1 MAAKRAARID
11 TPAEGPMGQVFGI
24 RHLSPLGAWHLERL
38 LAQVDPTAVLIE
50 GPADA
55 SHLIEHFLHK
65 KTRPPI
71 AVLAFT
77 KAPPIRSILF
87 PLAAYSPEWIAATW
101 AARNRRIVRFMDLP
115 ASVFLGLE
123 APPPRSQR
131 QPSPR
136 QDGQAAPQGEQA
148 PGDDGQTPSGKVKED
163 LALDDTQR
171 YLADPWSEIAR
182 LTGDAHHEI
191 WWERQFEQL
200 TAEGAYR
207 EALHELGAGLRSL
220 RDEKED
226 ERRETLLREAYMRR
240 EIRRAVAEGH
250 DPARVVVVCG
260 AYHAPALRWELPA
273 LDDERLA
280 ALPAPPINLA
290 LMPYSYRRLSS
301 QSGYGAGNQAP
312 AYYQALWEEARAGT
326 TARLPVRYLAEV
338 AGKLRAA
345 GMIRSSAEVIE
356 AVRLATTLAALHQD
370 RVAPTLAELRD
381 AAITLLGRGDAA
393 AIARHLDAVEIGDA
407 IGALPPGVAQTA
419 IQQDFHRWIQ
429 DLGLAEYLKD
439 KAQTI
444 KGRADKGQA
453 LDLREDRFVKSRD
466 AAFRDRRVAIFLR
479 RLDALEI
486 GFATDQTDDE
496 DRRTSTFKERWSAR
510 WTPDCEVRLAEC
522 SLEGDSIELA
532 ATRRLSDRLAQATDA
547 GEAAQVVDQGRRCAL
562 PAVFSEALRQLQGH
576 AVSDG
581 SFTSVARA
589 TRSLG
594 DMTRFREVDDVDT
607 SPARPLVAQL
617 FLRAVLL
624 VGPAARCDDDAAST
638 LGRALADLA
647 HVALLDDL
655 GEPLPIDRWH
665 DALHAVADDELAHP
679 YAAGVAC
686 ALLLEAGKI
695 DDTLLDQRVARRI
708 SPGMDPSLCAG
719 FFEGLVSRNRLALLS
734 RRKLWSSM
742 SDFLEQLDDGAFLR
756 SLPGLRRAFASFQVG
771 EARRV
776 ADLLTELWGAGS
788 SALVQAIETRID
800 DDEAARLQAELGDL
814 GDLDF

>member
-226 ERRETLLREAYMRR
+226 ERRETLLRESYMRR

-407 IGALPPGVAQTA
+407 IGALPPGSP
-419 IQQDFHRWIQ
+419 RPPS
-429 DLGLAEYLKD
+429 
-439 KAQTI
+439 
-444 KGRADKGQA
+444 
-453 LDLREDRFVKSRD
+453 SR
-466 AAFRDRRVAIFLR
+466 IST
-479 RLDALEI
+479 
-486 GFATDQTDDE
+486 GGS
-496 DRRTSTFKERWSAR
+496 RTWASPSTSR
-510 WTPDCEVRLAEC
+510 
-522 SLEGDSIELA
+522 
-532 ATRRLSDRLAQATDA
+532 TRRRRSR
-547 GEAAQVVDQGRRCAL
+547 AAPTRGRPSTCGRI
-562 PAVFSEALRQLQGH
+562 
-576 AVSDG
+576 
-581 SFTSVARA
+581 
-589 TRSLG
+589 
-594 DMTRFREVDDVDT
+594 
-607 SPARPLVAQL
+607 
-617 FLRAVLL
+617 
-624 VGPAARCDDDAAST
+624 AS
-638 LGRALADLA
+638 
-647 HVALLDDL
+647 
-655 GEPLPIDRWH
+655 
-665 DALHAVADDELAHP
+665 
-679 YAAGVAC
+679 
-686 ALLLEAGKI
+686 
-695 DDTLLDQRVARRI
+695 
-708 SPGMDPSLCAG
+708 
-719 FFEGLVSRNRLALLS
+719 
-734 RRKLWSSM
+734 
-742 SDFLEQLDDGAFLR
+742 
-756 SLPGLRRAFASFQVG
+756 
-771 EARRV
+771 
-776 ADLLTELWGAGS
+776 
-788 SALVQAIETRID
+788 
-800 DDEAARLQAELGDL
+800 
-814 GDLDF
+814 